1 MRIGLCGPIS
11 QIDEIAK
18 IGFDYI
24 EPTVVSVVQM
34 DSTEYKEAL
43 KKAKEAGIGCE
54 VFNVLFP
61 GDIRLIGPETDLYK
75 VEEYLK
81 GALDRIAGLGAQV
94 VVFGSGGARKI
105 PADLTLGDGWNEL
118 VEVARLMGKLARQY
132 DIVVAVEPLNK
143 RETNIIT
150 SLAQGIKFVDDVGH
164 PNIKLLAD
172 FYHMRMEGEPM
183 EAIRQTTADILVH
196 GHIANG
202 QGRTIP
208 LDKYEDVYR
217 DFFLSLN
224 SIGYRGRVS
233 IEAST
238 KDIKKEGPIALD
250 LLRTLLP

>member
-132 DIVVAVEPLNK
+132 DIVVAVEPLTKRNK
-143 RETNIIT
+143 YYNLTGPRNKI
-150 SLAQGIKFVDDVGH
+150 VDDVGH

-217 DFFLSLN
+217 DFSL
-224 SIGYRGRVS
+224 VS
-233 IEAST
+233 
-238 KDIKKEGPIALD
+238 IALD
-250 LLRTLLP
+250 IGVELVLKLAQRI

>member
-1 MRIGLCGPIS
+1 MKIGLCGPIG
-11 QIDEIAK
+11 QIEEIAN

-43 KKAKEAGIGCE
+43 SNIKEVGIGCE

-61 GDIRLIGPETDLYK
+61 GDIRLIGPEADLYK

-81 GALDRIAGLGAQV
+81 GAFDRIAGLGAQV

-105 PADLTLGDGWNEL
+105 PTDAILEEGWNEL
-118 VEVARLMGKLARQY
+118 VEVAGLMGKLARQY
-132 DIVVAVEPLNK
+132 DIIVAVEPLNK
-143 RETNIIT
+143 RETNIIN
-150 SLAQGIKFVDDVGH
+150 SLVQGIKFVEDVGH

-172 FYHMRMEGEPM
+172 FYHMRMEDEPM
-183 EAIRQTTADILVH
+183 EAIGQTTADLLVH
-196 GHIANG
+196 THIANG

-208 LDKYEDVYR
+208 LDKSEDVYG
-217 DFFLSLN
+217 DFFLNLN
-224 SIGYRGRVS
+224 NIGYRGRVS

-238 KDIKKEGPIALD
+238 RDIGKEGPMALA
-250 LLRTLLP
+250 LLRTLIP